1 MVRVA
6 LALPLVAA
14 LMLLAGA
21 HSADAAVT
29 VRVLSP
35 AQDSVTVGRAVTA
48 RVRVAGPVKGFRAV
62 IRSPRGTRAVT
73 DRFTQV
79 RPGVWRGRLR
89 VDRDLRPGRN
99 HLSIRVRRPG
109 GRYSV
114 AVSHFVMATRPADL
128 ATRVP
133 DRGAGPF
140 RDAFRLRAGAD
151 FTARLDGR
159 DVRDAFAS
167 RDGRLWRGDIRPR
180 HGMRFGANRLRVV
193 AFDAT
198 GRYEV
203 LNRRRTLAPTAPLA
217 DAGADR
223 IVHPRSVIRLDGT
236 ASRRRQA
243 GPLEYRWRITA
254 KPRGSRGRLVGA
266 GGARP
271 RLVGAAPGHYRVDL
285 HVGDASAP
293 ARAGAARDQV
303 ELSVQQ
309 PQGPQ
314 GVPVQT
320 IVDPSNPGIQVGGT
334 FYPGAPGFGQIL
346 ILDRSTLTPTRATTP
361 NVPFPITDR
370 LDELFEGIASQ
381 ISDDQVVIVA
391 GPGGPITGSIDPAD
405 VTFLET
411 ALQAFGSAGD
421 QATIDALQAGGYTL
435 IGIPGLVPGT
445 AIENRGARQG
455 TLPAGG
461 VAGNFVT
468 DLHSNYSFA
477 WPASFT
483 TFDTRA
489 PGSTDAQ
496 NRVTVA
502 GQTYVSDPVTNPY
515 GGWQLVWLDADT
527 LGPRGNFTYQNCFGA
542 SPCLDAMN
550 AQLNAI
556 LADPVPGLVFLS
568 SINNAQHTGRAAIAT
583 DGGIL
588 QAVGQF
594 GGNESAFTVPGEYT
608 LVGLAGLGF
617 QGPNEGLDVNQA
629 VAGAPSSR
637 IAGLLRRND
646 QGLWQGGTSGTP
658 GPTQDVT
665 VWQPQLQR
673 ILAQPAQPF
682 PALNT
687 AGQRAAVRYIA
698 AEVNLP
704 SVSTAADVR
713 ALYWGD
719 DDIQWS
725 DKLALLDS
733 DVPPCTQSP
742 CAGSFAQVK
751 QAFVTEWDDVAT
763 VRSYFTGGGSTDL
776 DGIYSSA
783 FGDSTLG
790 FVAIADGVMSAYP
803 APPAQPARSPSWFSV
818 LDSSLTLARGFT
830 GFVPVVGGQISAA
843 LSVGQGA
850 EDVYRAVTTTPGGA
864 QALDPRVFEGDIFTF
879 GSDLEKAWTAQISSL
894 SHVADLLVSDDGRLT
909 AAAAS
914 IQSTGPAGWG
924 LDTNASNQITESLQA
939 SIAGYIWSS
948 MLPVTTQVFTCIPE
962 QRVPGTPALDQAVLT
977 YFTSEQA
984 GDQGGPPYQV
994 SSSWAYLASQGHPK
1008 SFPTSAIL
1016 RTLFGTDTDD
1026 DQLSLQPEYFM
1037 AWGARNA
1044 TGNPNGA
1051 DNPSPAPG
1059 FEWVSEMRDGGACQ
1073 AGGP

>member
-29 VRVLSP
+29 VRVAAP
-35 AQDSVTVGRAVTA
+35 AQDSVTVGRAVTV
-48 RVRVAGPVKGFRAV
+48 RVRVAGPVKRFRAV

-73 DRFTQV
+73 NRFTQV

-89 VDRDLRPGRN
+89 VARDLRPGRN

-109 GRYSV
+109 GRDAV
-114 AVSHFVMATRPADL
+114 AVTHFVMATRPADL

-133 DRGAGPF
+133 DRGPGPLRF
-140 RDAFRLRAGAD
+140 AFRLRPGAD
-151 FTARLDGR
+151 FQARLDGR

-167 RDGRLWRGDIRPR
+167 ADGRLWRGDVRPR
-180 HGMRFGANRLRVV
+180 HHAHFGVNRLRVV
-193 AFDAT
+193 AFDET

-203 LNRRRTLAPTAPLA
+203 LGRRTTLRRTAPLA

-236 ASRRRQA
+236 ASRPRQA
-243 GPLEYRWRITA
+243 GPLRYRWRVTA
-254 KPRGSRGRLVGA
+254 TPPGSRGRLVGA
-266 GGARP
+266 AGATP
-271 RLVGAAPGHYRVDL
+271 RLVGATPGHYKVAL
-285 HVGDASAP
+285 QVGDASAGP
-293 ARAGAARDQV
+293 RAGAALDAV
-303 ELSVQQ
+303 TLSVQQ

-314 GVPVQT
+314 GVPIQT
-320 IVDPSNPGIQVGGT
+320 IVDPSNPGIQVGST
-334 FYPGAPGFGQIL
+334 FYPGVPGFGQVL
-346 ILDRSTLTPTRATTP
+346 ILDRATLTPTRALDATLIFELTDQTP
-361 NVPFPITDR
+361 EF
-370 LDELFEGIASQ
+370 FEGIAAQ
-381 ISDDQVVIVA
+381 INDDQMVLVA
-391 GPGGPITGSIDPAD
+391 GPGGPIPDTMSPQQ
-405 VTFLET
+405 VQFLQN
-411 ALQAFGSAGD
+411 ALRAFGASGD
-421 QATIDALQAGGYTL
+421 QDTIDALQAGGYTL

-445 AIENRGARQG
+445 AIENRGVRQG

-461 VAGNFVT
+461 VAGSFVT

-477 WPASFT
+477 WPASFN
-483 TFDTRA
+483 TFDTQA
-489 PGSTDAQ
+489 PGSTDTQ

-542 SPCLDAMN
+542 SPCLDALN

-568 SINNAQHTGRAAIAT
+568 SINNTQHTGRAAIAT

-617 QGPNEGLDVNQA
+617 QGPNQGLDVNQA
-629 VAGAPSSR
+629 VADAPSSR
-637 IAGLLRRND
+637 IAGVLRRND

-665 VWQPQLQR
+665 VWQPQLQQ

-682 PALNT
+682 PALGT
-687 AGQRAAVRYIA
+687 AGQQAAVRYIA
-698 AEVNLP
+698 TGVGL
-704 SVSTAADVR
+704 SSISTAADVR
-713 ALYWGD
+713 ALYWTD
-719 DDIQWS
+719 DDIRWG
-725 DKLALLDS
+725 DKIAALNGLAA
-733 DVPPCTQSP
+733 CTQSP
-742 CAGSFAQVK
+742 CARSFAQVR
-751 QAFVTEWDDVAT
+751 QTFQDEWDDVAT
-763 VRSYFTGGGSTDL
+763 VRSYFTGGGSDDL
-776 DGIYSSA
+776 DGIYTSA

-803 APPAQPARSPSWFSV
+803 APPAQPARSPSWFTV

-879 GSDLEKAWTAQISSL
+879 GSNLEKAWTAQISSL
-894 SHVADLLVSDDGRLT
+894 SHVADLLVSDEGRLT

-914 IQSTGPAGWG
+914 IGTTGPAGWG

-939 SIAGYIWSS
+939 SIAGYIWTS
-948 MLPVTTQVFTCIPE
+948 MLPVTTQVFTCDID

-977 YFTSEQA
+977 YYTSEQA
-984 GDQGGPPYQV
+984 GAQGGPPYQV
-994 SSSWAYLASQGHPK
+994 SSSWAYLASEGHPK

-1016 RTLFGTDTDD
+1016 ETLFGDDTDN
-1026 DQLSLQPEYFM
+1026 DQLGLQPEYFM

-1051 DNPSPAPG
+1051 ANPSPAPG
-1059 FEWVSEMRDGGACQ
+1059 FEWVSQMRVGGACQ